1 MNITYIQI
9 SPNKDLIEGFPQNE
23 YKVYKH
29 SILSHLC
36 VEFTFVFKK
45 NDKLGA
51 PKSTWALICRKRNHK
66 KCGRAVNFF
75 IQPYSRYKKPL
86 FTPNLKKPV
95 HFISLVKG
103 QHLILG
109 CEGVF

>member
-1 MNITYIQI
+1 MNITYIQT
-9 SPNKDLIEGFPQNE
+9 SPNKDLKEGFPQNE

-36 VEFTFVFKK
+36 VEFTFVLKK

-75 IQPYSRYKKPL
+75 IQPYPRYKKL
-86 FTPNLKKPV
+86 FS
-95 HFISLVKG
+95 HRI
-103 QHLILG
+103 
-109 CEGVF
+109 